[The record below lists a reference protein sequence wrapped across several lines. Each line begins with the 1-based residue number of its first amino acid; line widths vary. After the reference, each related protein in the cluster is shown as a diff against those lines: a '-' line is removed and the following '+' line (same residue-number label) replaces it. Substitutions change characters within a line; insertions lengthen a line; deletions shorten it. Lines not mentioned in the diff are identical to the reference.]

1 MKLSSVYDEI
11 KQFLSIS
18 DANFNLKQ
26 NIDNYFS
33 SDKNKVEIISDILN
47 FINRFSMFKDI
58 KPFMN
63 SLYRCINNTLEIRP
77 DSIFDFEELLIK
89 NSIMHFIQEYVNYT
103 KLTQKDQVFN
113 FLTDSLERLE
123 TQPLIINL
131 GLLLKPM
138 YQDQAYLDSLNKT
151 QEVEVKYDSFNEID
165 IQIKNHIDNWLKK
178 QDISLNNQ
186 EVLKKGL
193 FYEFNKF
200 VSNYN
205 ISLESEKI
213 KILKMEIMEMLSMK
227 LTMLSLIEHFPADSF
242 EPISIK

>member
-1 MKLSSVYDEI
+1 MNLSSVYDEI

-103 KLTQKDQVFN
+103 KLTLKDQVFN

-227 LTMLSLIEHFPADSF
+227 LTMLSLIEHFPDDSF

>member
-1 MKLSSVYDEI
+1 VNLSSVYDEI

-103 KLTQKDQVFN
+103 KLTLKDQVFN

-227 LTMLSLIEHFPADSF
+227 LTMLSLIEHFPDDSF

>member
-227 LTMLSLIEHFPADSF
+227 LTMLSLIEHFPDDSF